1 MRSRLRD
8 IQAGGLL
15 KTGED
20 TMKKKIHPDNYR
32 EVVFQDFNA
41 DFSFLTRS
49 AVKTTETIQWE
60 DGKEYPLFKLDIS
73 SASHPFY
80 TGKQTFV
87 DTAGRVEKF
96 KQRFAWEK
104 GKAAEVIDQAEEQRT
119 EKHRKQLE
127 QEEATRKEAAE
138 RKSAREDRRRKIL
151 VGKKK
156 KAEEQAEAKAAE
168 EAAAAAAA
176 AAAAPA
182 AEAPAAE
189 APAAEAPAAEAP
201 AAKTPAT
208 EAPAAADA
216 AAEKPADTDS

>member
-8 IQAGGLL
+8 IHAGGLL

-96 KQRFAWEK
+96 KQRFDWEK

-119 EKHRKQLE
+119 EKNRKQLE

-151 VGKKK
+151 DSKKK
-156 KAEEQAEAKAAE
+156 KAKEQAEAKAAE
-168 EAAAAAAA
+168 EAAAAAE
-176 AAAAPA
+176 APA
-182 AEAPAAE
+182 AEAPATEAPAAE
-189 APAAEAPAAEAP
+189 APAAEAPAAEA
-201 AAKTPAT
+201 AADETS
-208 EAPAAADA
+208 AADDA
-216 AAEKPADTDS
+216 AAKKPADTDS